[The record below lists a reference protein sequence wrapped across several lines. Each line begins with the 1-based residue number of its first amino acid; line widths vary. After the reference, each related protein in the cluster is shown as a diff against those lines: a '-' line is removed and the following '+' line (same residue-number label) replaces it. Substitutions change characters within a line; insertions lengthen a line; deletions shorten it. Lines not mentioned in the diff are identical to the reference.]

1 MEGCLKLNLRSCIQL
16 VCILTWPYLSSP
28 FTVWMS
34 YETIPESLIMTR
46 QIEFTASCLSK
57 RPVILWKKEIRLVWH
72 DLVTAIH
79 VFLFFH
85 VLNTY
90 LEFLFQHLFENLNYL
105 TSLQLRIPNFSLS
118 LLPLP
123 SYNHY
128 FQASDRIKSNNQH
141 PAEINTVHMKS
152 RRLHFTNNLKGIC

>member
-16 VCILTWPYLSSP
+16 VCILGRISL
-28 FTVWMS
+28 VHLL
-34 YETIPESLIMTR
+34 YECHTKQPESLIMTR

-85 VLNTY
+85 VLNRY